1 MTQGVQKLNG
11 NLKPAI
17 AIRAVQLALKCTCYS
32 NVKPIAIHGF
42 SRQTPLTTSYTRG
55 ERKKLLKR
63 IDRVFLGNSGTY

>member
-32 NVKPIAIHGF
+32 NVKPIATHGF

-55 ERKKLLKR
+55 
-63 IDRVFLGNSGTY
+63 DF